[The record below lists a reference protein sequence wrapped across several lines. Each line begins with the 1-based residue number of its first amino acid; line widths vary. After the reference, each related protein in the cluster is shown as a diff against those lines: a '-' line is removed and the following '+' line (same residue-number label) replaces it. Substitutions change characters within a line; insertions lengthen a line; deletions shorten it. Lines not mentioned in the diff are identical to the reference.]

1 VRFFSATALAMIPGT
16 GSRENPM
23 QKRAFLVVCTAL
35 CCVLAGTSHAQ
46 STFQSFDWVWQSVDE
61 KFYDPRFNGID
72 WAAMKSK
79 YRARALSAGSREE
92 HAAIVNEM
100 LAELRTSH
108 TRLYTPDTT
117 EYFQL
122 LGLFLPPNDWLAKKT
137 AAVLTDGKA
146 LYSGIGIYTTVVSGE
161 HYVRAVFEGLPA
173 HSAGILLGDR
183 IVSVDGAPFHAI
195 RSFAGK
201 AGKPVTVVV
210 ERSVGQRRSI
220 PVVPALLDGTTM
232 FVDAMSASV
241 QVIEQGGR
249 KVGYLHAWSYA
260 GPRYQEILRNE
271 LLFGRL
277 KAADA
282 LVLDIRDGWGGAD
295 PSNLNLF
302 TTRGLTWTARERDG
316 ETTAFPS
323 SWAKPVVLLTDG
335 RSNSGKEL
343 LAYSFK
349 RGKVGIIV
357 GARTGGAVVA
367 GTILAD
373 DNANLL
379 YVATA
384 DVTMDDGTRLEGKG
398 VQPDIEVP
406 FELPHAQGRDPQKER
421 AVREAARL
429 AGAG

>member
-1 VRFFSATALAMIPGT
+1 
-16 GSRENPM
+16 M
-23 QKRAFLVVCTAL
+23 QKSAFLVVCTAL
-35 CCVLAGTSHAQ
+35 CCVLAGTGQAQ
-46 STFQSFDWVWQSVDE
+46 SDFQSFDWVWENVDD
-61 KFYDPRFNGID
+61 KFYDPGFNGID

-92 HAAIVNEM
+92 HAAIVNQM

-146 LYSGIGIYTTVVSGE
+146 LYSGIGIYTTVVEGE
-161 HYVRAVFEGLPA
+161 HYVRGVFEGLPA
-173 HSAGILLGDR
+173 HAAGILLGDR

-201 AGKPVTVVV
+201 AGKPVAVVV
-210 ERSVGQRRSI
+210 ERSRRQRQSI
-220 PVVPALLDGTTM
+220 SVVPALLDGTTM
-232 FVDAMSASV
+232 FVDAMNASV
-241 QVIEQGGR
+241 QVIEQDGR
-249 KVGYLHAWSYA
+249 KIGYLHAWSYA
-260 GPRYQEILRNE
+260 GPRYEEILRNE

-277 KAADA
+277 KEAHA

-302 TTRGLTWTARERDG
+302 TTRSLTWTAKERDG
-316 ETTAFPS
+316 ETTSFPS

-343 LAYSFK
+343 LAYLFK
-349 RGKVGIIV
+349 RAKVGIIV
-357 GARTGGAVVA
+357 GTRTGGAVVA

-379 YVATA
+379 YLATA

-406 FELPHAQGRDPQKER
+406 FDIRHAQGRDPQKER

-429 AGAG
+429 AGTG